1 MCGAYNMSSFTNT
14 YQFDG
19 SIQLHAGQ
27 IVRTFSVIPG
37 GSYPTRV
44 TRMENFTASV
54 QNTSFFE
61 GVYMANPPVRL
72 REPII
77 GRVVESSIGG
87 NNVTTFTIEEGR
99 FEDYV
104 FIRAGQRKRARDVIV
119 DIFKNQ
125 LDLYVKICD
134 NYVNAE
140 TIELLL
146 HAPPDITIL
155 IISDNLKEK
164 DRQAIQTEASKLK
177 NKVLIRT
184 NTDVQHDRVIIT
196 RGKGWSVG
204 HSLKDLG
211 SKNSHVQ
218 IMQSVTDAE
227 QAFDDDWINGTVYL
241 EHNIGVP

>member
-1 MCGAYNMSSFTNT
+1 
-14 YQFDG
+14 
-19 SIQLHAGQ
+19 
-27 IVRTFSVIPG
+27 VIPD

-44 TRMENFTASV
+44 TRMENFTANV
-54 QNTSFFE
+54 QNTSFLE
-61 GVYMANPPVRL
+61 GVSMANPPVRL
-72 REPII
+72 REPIT
-77 GRVVESSIGG
+77 GRVLESSIGG

-125 LDLYVKICD
+125 LVLYVKICD

-140 TIELLL
+140 TIKLLFHVL
-146 HAPPDITIL
+146 PDNTIL

-164 DRQAIQTEASKLK
+164 DRQAIQTEVSKLK

-184 NTDVQHDRVIIT
+184 NTDVQHDRVIVT

-241 EHNIGVP
+241 EHSKGNP